1 MKKVNEFVANEKEA
15 EIMKAEVFG
24 VNVAEVEEQVKHLVE
39 VYKMGGK
46 KATLKEWGHKL
57 NDTLYGSDALVAKFL
72 KVLFEA
78 KNDEFIIRVL
88 EEKGPTALWKSEVS
102 KSFYAEDP
110 SKWNLK
116 LLELEID
123 LAESWAVYNLP
134 ILQKVMDALING
146 LDDHPAYL
154 EDCYAVEDMLEDI
167 KESGGLFEIPCF
179 QSYVTTDIVNYL
191 KDYDLECLPFLND
204 EGEVEDVDSDYLE
217 DIWREF
223 CDTSIIEEILL
234 DKYCSFM
241 VDAVREVL
249 SRVNV

>member
-1 MKKVNEFVANEKEA
+1 MENT
-15 EIMKAEVFG
+15 VFG
-24 VNVAEVEEQVKHLVE
+24 VNTAEVEAQVRKLVE
-39 VYKMGGK
+39 VYKTKGK
-46 KATLKEWGHKL
+46 TATLKEWGHKL
-57 NDTLYGSDALVAKFL
+57 NDTLSGRDTLIAKFL

-78 KNDEFIIRVL
+78 KSDWFIVRVL
-88 EEKGPTALWKSEVS
+88 SAKDPNTLWSS
-102 KSFYAEDP
+102 KVYPHLRAEDP
-110 SKWNLK
+110 SKWNANLMVYMV
-116 LLELEID
+116 D
-123 LAESWAVYNLP
+123 LAETWAVYNLP
-134 ILQKVMDALING
+134 ILQEVMDALING

-179 QSYVTTDIVNYL
+179 QSYVATDIVKYL
-191 KDYDLECLPFLND
+191 KDYNLECLLFLND
-204 EGEVEDVDSDYLE
+204 EGEVEDVDLDYLE

-223 CDTSIIEEILL
+223 CDTSIIEVILL